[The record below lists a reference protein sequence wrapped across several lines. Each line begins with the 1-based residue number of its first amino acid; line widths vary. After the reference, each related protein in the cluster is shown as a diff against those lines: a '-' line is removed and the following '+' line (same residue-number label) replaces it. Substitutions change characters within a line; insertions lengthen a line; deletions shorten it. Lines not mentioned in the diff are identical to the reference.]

1 MPFPTPL
8 LEPVTNAILDS
19 SGSGIS
25 AILSSLREAA
35 AAFSLAPFRHMLRMR
50 RNMEADW
57 GAGLDTFDGVIAP
70 YHDEY
75 HAGFPEG
82 RDLEI

>member
-1 MPFPTPL
+1 
-8 LEPVTNAILDS
+8 
-19 SGSGIS
+19 
-25 AILSSLREAA
+25 
-35 AAFSLAPFRHMLRMR
+35 
-50 RNMEADW
+50 METGW